1 MGSSPRVLSLC
12 AGIGGLDLGIR
23 RVFPAARTVCYV
35 EREAACIE
43 ILATRMEEGSL
54 DPAPVWTDLKTFDGT
69 DWRGAVDLVA
79 AGYPCQPFSHA
90 GKRKGADDPR
100 HLWPDVAR
108 IIRETQPRALVLE
121 NVQGHVSKGLRE
133 VLEEVAQL
141 GFDAEWGVYSA
152 AQAGLPHRRNRLFI
166 LAYRNGD
173 GCLGEWLRL
182 QQWRSQQGSSETAG
196 SSKQLAYTTGS
207 RLPLARLGG
216 KRELQEEGIERLH
229 NRPEQSREQL
239 AGPDSKGSQGWDRS
253 QSQGPDQ
260 WTVRPLGP
268 EDDWSDVPEYL
279 WPATQSNVCGVPD
292 GLSNRVDRLRALG
305 NAVVPQQAELALT
318 HLLSNITQND

>member
-1 MGSSPRVLSLC
+1 VGSSPRVLSLC

-54 DPAPVWTDLKTFDGT
+54 DPAPVWTDLKTFDGAA
-69 DWRGAVDLVA
+69 WRGAVDLVA
-79 AGYPCQPFSHA
+79 AGYPCQPFSV
-90 GKRKGADDPR
+90 GGRRRGADDPR

-166 LAYRNGD
+166 LAY
-173 GCLGEWLRL
+173 
-182 QQWRSQQGSSETAG
+182 T
-196 SSKQLAYTTGS
+196 
-207 RLPLARLGG
+207 
-216 KRELQEEGIERLH
+216 
-229 NRPEQSREQL
+229 
-239 AGPDSKGSQGWDRS
+239 DSKGSQGWDRS
-253 QSQGPDQ
+253 QPQGPDQ

-268 EDDWSDVPEYL
+268 KDDWSDVPEYL

>member
-54 DPAPVWTDLKTFDGT
+54 DPAPVWTDLKSFDGT
-69 DWRGAVDLVA
+69 DWRGAVDLIA

-100 HLWPDVAR
+100 HLWPDIAR
-108 IIRETQPRALVLE
+108 VIRETQPRALVLE
-121 NVQGHVSKGLRE
+121 NVQGHITKGLRE
-133 VLEEVAQL
+133 VLEEITEL

-166 LAYRNGD
+166 LAY
-173 GCLGEWLRL
+173 
-182 QQWRSQQGSSETAG
+182 TAG
-196 SSKQLAYTTGS
+196 SRLSLAGQEGQWQLRKESDQGVYDRPKQSRGSLAYTNSPG
-207 RLPLARLGG
+207 
-216 KRELQEEGIERLH
+216 LQGR
-229 NRPEQSREQL
+229 
-239 AGPDSKGSQGWDRS
+239 DGSQPE
-253 QSQGPDQ
+253 GPDQ
-260 WTVRPLGP
+260 WAARPLGP
-268 EDDWSDVPEYL
+268 EDDWSDVPEHL
-279 WPATQSNVCGVPD
+279 WPATQSNICGVPD

-305 NAVVPQQAELALT
+305 NAVVPQQAELAIKD
-318 HLLSNITQND
+318 LLRRIDDRKDPE

>member
-54 DPAPVWTDLKTFDGT
+54 DSAPVWTDLKTFDGAA
-69 DWRGAVDLVA
+69 WRGAVDLVA
-79 AGYPCQPFSHA
+79 AGYPCQPFSTA

-133 VLEEVAQL
+133 VLEEVAEL

-166 LAYRNGD
+166 LAY
-173 GCLGEWLRL
+173 
-182 QQWRSQQGSSETAG
+182 TAG
-196 SSKQLAYTTGS
+196 P
-207 RLPLARLGG
+207 RLPLAQLGEQ
-216 KRELQEEGIERLH
+216 RELQEEGIEGLH

-239 AGPDSKGSQGWDRS
+239 ADSDSKGSQGWDRS
-253 QSQGPDQ
+253 QPEGSDQ
-260 WTVRPLGP
+260 CTVRPLGP

-279 WPATQSNVCGVPD
+279 WPATQSNICGVPD

-305 NAVVPQQAELALT
+305 NAVVPQQAELALKN
-318 HLLSNITQND
+318 LITRIDDIKDPQ